1 MIVFIHMGVIKTNE
15 HIMPYLSLG
24 VLPSTIIVALTFSF
38 LSVGSIGI
46 PVVILC
52 LEGGPNTIVTMAEAI
67 KKGVPAVVIDG
78 SGRAAD
84 VVAYAYNRM
93 VL

>member
-1 MIVFIHMGVIKTNE
+1 MT
-15 HIMPYLSLG
+15 
-24 VLPSTIIVALTFSF
+24 LTLSF
-38 LSVGSIGI
+38 LAVGSIGI

-67 KKGVPAVVIDG
+67 KNGVPAVVIDG

-84 VVAYAYNRM
+84 VVAYAYNHM
-93 VL
+93 EL